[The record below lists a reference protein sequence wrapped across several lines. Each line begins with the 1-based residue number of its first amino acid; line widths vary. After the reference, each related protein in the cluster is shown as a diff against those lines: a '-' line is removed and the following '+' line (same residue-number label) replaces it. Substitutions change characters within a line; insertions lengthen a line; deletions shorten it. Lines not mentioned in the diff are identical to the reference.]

1 MSLTPHTPQAFIL
14 VFHTMCVKFP
24 PGWLYYYLPVKH
36 HSYIYIYIYIYIYF
50 KGRLKNALKTLVYE
64 LFLKTFYKEND
75 KIINVVDSFL
85 YLS

>member
-1 MSLTPHTPQAFIL
+1 MCEIPSWMTLLLLTSETSL
-14 VFHTMCVKFP
+14 
-24 PGWLYYYLPVKH
+24 LYFYFL
-36 HSYIYIYIYIYIYF
+36 F
-50 KGRLKNALKTLVYE
+50 KGRLNNALKTLVYE

>member
-36 HSYIYIYIYIYIYF
+36 HSYIFFFF
-50 KGRLKNALKTLVYE
+50 KGRLNNALKTLVYE